1 MARSKISTRR
11 EVKYGGMTYTSRIE
25 EVVNVC
31 IPDLGLRPEFS
42 VDGDDILLS
51 CGNQAAANEVERVF
65 PSEEWVY
72 SFRTSKR
79 TVGYDSKWKNR
90 KQNPYLFIRVEN
102 REDGDVCFVEF
113 FDMTEEDYTC
123 LRDFYLRLFPS
134 ANIRT
139 LEEYHRSLVDEI
151 LMMSEYMGGE
161 IGERISKK
169 LFGLPDEEY
178 RLILDM
184 IRARENE
191 YIEGKVME
199 PSNDDMS
206 DVIADEVV
214 KALVMKAKAGNGK
227 TEDNG

>member
-1 MARSKISTRR
+1 MARSKINAIR
-11 EVKYGGMTYTSRIE
+11 EVKHGGMTHTFRIE
-25 EVVNVC
+25 ADVDVC
-31 IPDLGLRPEFS
+31 IPDLELKPEFS

-51 CGNQAAANEVERVF
+51 CGNPAAAEEVERVF
-65 PSEEWVY
+65 PSEEWAY
-72 SFRTSKR
+72 SYRTSKR

-90 KQNPYLFIRVEN
+90 KQNPYFFIRVKN

-123 LRDFYLRLFPS
+123 LRDLYLHLFPS

-139 LEEYHRSLVDEI
+139 LEEYHRSLVNEI
-151 LMMSEYMGGE
+151 LMLSEYMGGE
-161 IGERISKK
+161 IGERISSR

-178 RLILDM
+178 CLILDM

-214 KALVMKAKAGNGK
+214 KALVMKAKDRK
-227 TEDNG
+227 ER